1 MEREEAF
8 LGHFLRHQ
16 DDIRAVI
23 GSMVR
28 DRHACEDVFQ
38 DVSVILWKKFDSF
51 DPSRSFGA
59 WARGI
64 AVRKV
69 LQFFDRTRRQGPTLS
84 ADAAA
89 AVLDAFDETPDEG
102 VERAR
107 ALRICMERLPDRS
120 RDLLRLRYDQGLK
133 LKDLGERLAR
143 SLDAVHKALSRI
155 RAALRRC
162 VEDELATLLP
172 G

>member
-38 DVSVILWKKFDSF
+38 DVSVVLWRKFDVY

-69 LQFFDRTRRQGPTLS
+69 LQYFDRRRRQGPTLS
-84 ADAAA
+84 GEAAA
-89 AVLDAFDETPDEG
+89 AVLDAFDATEDES

-107 ALRICMERLPDRS
+107 ALRICMERLPPRS
-120 RDLLRLRYDQGLK
+120 RELLRLRYDQGLK
-133 LKDLGERLAR
+133 LKEMGERLSR
-143 SLDAVHKALSRI
+143 SLDAVHKMLSRI

-162 VEDELATLLP
+162 VDEELATLLP